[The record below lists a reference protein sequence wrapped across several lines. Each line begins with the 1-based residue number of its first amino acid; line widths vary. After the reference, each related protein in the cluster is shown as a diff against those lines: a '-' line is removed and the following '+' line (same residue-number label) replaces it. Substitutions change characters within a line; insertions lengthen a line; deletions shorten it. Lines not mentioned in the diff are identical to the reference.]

1 MIWMHLSLEEDSQL
15 DSTLVARMN
24 GEQDNYY
31 IQLCTLCMWPSK

>member
-24 GEQDNYY
+24 GEQDIIFNSV
-31 IQLCTLCMWPSK
+31 LCMWPCK